1 MQLRELTEGLK
12 IAKDESGRRVIDYAD
27 DDKPDAPFFKALTR
41 SAGVDRSAI
50 NLHKD
55 DYSTEEISA
64 LKQHI
69 APNPKAYQEKMPLY
83 TAMPLHMVGAKT
95 DDFLDAL
102 KRRNEDEITFT
113 EHGLDALM
121 QKGADSVIS
130 ALAKDRNNF
139 KMFDRIVVAPIPSG
153 KSLVYDFTKKVVASL
168 EKFGKPVSVAN
179 DLLSKAASPKYGTI
193 IRGAKLDR
201 EEKRP
206 DKFFSRKKAF
216 RKEAYD
222 RMFKLFKDGQM
233 TEDDLFGFYEQ
244 RLGQIEARENQ
255 LATRERTEKVNYE
268 IEALQQEKDYLEQFL
283 EKITDPSYQQGEQL
297 SPEEIK
303 TVRGLL
309 RRLSYDRFEVTSP
322 GTIQA
327 NNKSRT
333 LVILVDDN
341 VDTKRSLIDAYRV
354 LFKNAEVQ
362 LPNSFV
368 VAVALHQLKQPS
380 TVK

>member
-1 MQLRELTEGLK
+1 
-12 IAKDESGRRVIDYAD
+12 
-27 DDKPDAPFFKALTR
+27 
-41 SAGVDRSAI
+41 
-50 NLHKD
+50 
-55 DYSTEEISA
+55 
-64 LKQHI
+64 
-69 APNPKAYQEKMPLY
+69 
-83 TAMPLHMVGAKT
+83 
-95 DDFLDAL
+95 
-102 KRRNEDEITFT
+102 
-113 EHGLDALM
+113 
-121 QKGADSVIS
+121 
-130 ALAKDRNNF
+130 
-139 KMFDRIVVAPIPSG
+139 
-153 KSLVYDFTKKVVASL
+153 
-168 EKFGKPVSVAN
+168 
-179 DLLSKAASPKYGTI
+179 
-193 IRGAKLDR
+193 
-201 EEKRP
+201 
-206 DKFFSRKKAF
+206 
-216 RKEAYD
+216 
-222 RMFKLFKDGQM
+222 M

-255 LATRERTEKVNYE
+255 LANQERTEKVSHE

-297 SPEEIK
+297 SLEEIK

-327 NNKSRT
+327 DNKSRT

-354 LFKNAEVQ
+354 LFKNGEAR